1 MRRGAVVDVAML
13 AIEAFATESL
23 HIYRNAVARLYALNV
38 ATYLFNHA
46 HHLVS
51 YGNALYGTWHASVLD
66 V

>member
-1 MRRGAVVDVAML
+1 ML

-46 HHLVS
+46 NHLVS
-51 YGNALYGTWHASVLD
+51 YGNALYGTWHASVFD